1 MIPDLTLTEVSRDD
15 VARIG
20 RWLEDTE
27 VMGLWYGAD
36 EQGEPLH
43 IGYSPKEML
52 QADEAE
58 WGRVFNDDARK
69 IFSVYDAQES
79 HIGEVQIVVEPLL
92 HEAQVFVIIGRKDL
106 WLHHFGSAAMLKV
119 LDIAFYE
126 YNLHRIWVDVPV
138 YNVHAEHMCARLG
151 FVLEGHLRSTHPK
164 DGEWYDSVIMGLL
177 ETEYAR
183 RRPRLLEMMKEPAV

>member
-20 RWLEDTE
+20 RWLEDPE

-36 EQGEPLH
+36 EQGKPLH

-58 WGRVFNDDARK
+58 WGRVFNDDTRK
-69 IFSVYDAQES
+69 VFSVYDAQES
-79 HIGEVQIVVEPLL
+79 HIGEAQIVVEPPL
-92 HEAQVFVIIGRKDL
+92 HEAQAFVIIGRKDL

-138 YNVHAEHMCARLG
+138 YNVHAQHMCERLG

-183 RRPRLLEMMKEPAV
+183 RRPRLLEMMKQPAV